1 MVDPHCWRPVERT
14 IACPTAISVSS
25 PATDNTSQHVE
36 RRTVQSPAMSL
47 ESRRPLSDLFASG
60 PLHDAR
66 GGAPVASVPASSLRD
81 GSGVCHRS
89 VLNSADYCW
98 ISRRYHSSCM
108 SSQQT
113 VAASSDSAWRSS
125 PLERTDGPSQSHLSS
140 NPIIFGRCR
149 NECRL
154 PEVLYS
160 FRLCTIL

>member
-1 MVDPHCWRPVERT
+1 MASSRADDSVSDGY
-14 IACPTAISVSS
+14 ISVV
-25 PATDNTSQHVE
+25 TSDRQYITA
-36 RRTVQSPAMSL
+36 RRTSNGALAVSPAMSL

-98 ISRRYHSSCM
+98 ISRRYHSSCI

-113 VAASSDSAWRSS
+113 VAASSDSAWRSG

-140 NPIIFGRCR
+140 NPTIFGRCR